1 MSRPVEVQASLNTG
15 VDKKFSPLSIK
26 KPETKLKRVTFAGVE
41 EHVGDEK
48 DDADSYISQRFMSTD
63 EVFAP
68 VESNYKKIQYR
79 KPNFKRG
86 DSILAPGS
94 SSVVDL
100 NYDDTL
106 RRVSVVVQQHVA
118 RGERQKKRDIAKLK
132 KLQAITVETAST
144 EKAVNG
150 SLNGR
155 QEQSGVTQ
163 VNDSVGNEKTS
174 LNEDG
179 RTSYFSEY
187 DEDAAMAREYALQA
201 TADFDEVLYRKPR
214 WKYSFIETASLFVTA
229 YGLVKVDTICDVPNT
244 EKIYQFLKNIFVKCQ
259 LSAECSVVC
268 LVYVERLMETAG
280 IDLLA
285 NNWRPIMLCGLLLA
299 SKVWQD
305 LNCWNVEFASVL
317 PDFPL
322 KSINKLERAF
332 LKYLRY
338 SLFISG
344 SVYAK
349 YYFALRSLGEKKN
362 FRNKYNTV
370 VMTSS
375 RSRMIPSTSHAPRAN
390 AVEERSAA
398 VKSEMYA
405 KSL

>member
-1 MSRPVEVQASLNTG
+1 MSGTLLESPVNG
-15 VDKKFSPLSIK
+15 VDKKISPMSIK
-26 KPETKLKRVTFAGVE
+26 KSDDKKKKVTFAEIDADLGQ
-41 EHVGDEK
+41 EK
-48 DDADSYISQRFMSTD
+48 DGEESYISQRFMSTD

-79 KPNFKRG
+79 KPSSFKRE

-118 RGERQKKRDIAKLK
+118 RGERQKRRDIAKMKRLEAA
-132 KLQAITVETAST
+132 AIAAPPPL
-144 EKAVNG
+144 EKSGNG
-150 SLNGR
+150 SLNGYR
-155 QEQSGVTQ
+155 TQPGVSG
-163 VNDSVGNEKTS
+163 SVGNEKTS
-174 LNEDG
+174 LNEEG
-179 RTSYFSEY
+179 QASYVGEY
-187 DEDAAMAREYALQA
+187 DEDATMAREYALQA
-201 TADFDEVLYRKPR
+201 TADFNEVLYCKPR
-214 WKYSFIETASLFVTA
+214 WKYSFIETTSLFVTS
-229 YGLVKVDTICDVPNT
+229 YSLEKVNPVCDVPNT
-244 EKIYQFLKNIFVKCQ
+244 EKIYQFLKGIFVKCQ

-375 RSRMIPSTSHAPRAN
+375 GSRMIPGANRAPRAN